1 MAKKTVNMG
10 GRQVEGESIQF
21 KTIEEPWCAYECAD
35 GTKIRIKVV
44 VSEIVRLDGAFSLEG
59 DPVYTIKSSNV
70 VATEVPDELR
80 MKPAGPG
87 RPGNYV

>member
-44 VSEIVRLDGAFSLEG
+44 VSEIVRLDGAFSLE
-59 DPVYTIKSSNV
+59 V